1 MQIANQFKDMI
12 EDNTKVIIPES
23 PDQLVRDSAHG
34 NLQIVK
40 DIINKFLLALKYLKE
55 NEPGFMIVRKRQK
68 EMIIKEK
75 HKIIRKGN

>member
-1 MQIANQFKDMI
+1 MI

-40 DIINKFLLALKYLKE
+40 DIINKFPNVNSFALILKH
-55 NEPGFMIVRKRQK
+55 FL
-68 EMIIKEK
+68 
-75 HKIIRKGN
+75 

>member
-40 DIINKFLLALKYLKE
+40 DIINKFPNVNSFTLFLKHLLLKKCFLK
-55 NEPGFMIVRKRQK
+55 
-68 EMIIKEK
+68 
-75 HKIIRKGN
+75 

>member
-1 MQIANQFKDMI
+1 VQIANQFKDMI

-40 DIINKFLLALKYLKE
+40 DIINKFPNVSIFHSFFNLLNLVL
-55 NEPGFMIVRKRQK
+55 NF
-68 EMIIKEK
+68 
-75 HKIIRKGN
+75 